1 MKKKKIKVQEVSQ
14 EVKQE
19 VNQVKESQVKD
30 SSDKPKKKKKKQKA
44 SEEDK
49 ESKEVATQEEPK
61 VIVKESVTRE
71 VKYIYPEDV
80 KDSLAKK
87 TWRQKTRNEI
97 HRLELAVSRIKDT
110 NSKEFKKAMK
120 ELTLFKDSV
129 LKPKQ

>member
-1 MKKKKIKVQEVSQ
+1 MKKKKVKNQEVSQ
-14 EVKQE
+14 EV
-19 VNQVKESQVKD
+19 NQVQENPVKD
-30 SSDKPKKKKKKQKA
+30 SSDKSKKKKKKQNA
-44 SEEDK
+44 LEEDK
-49 ESKEVATQEEPK
+49 ELIQEVATKKDTKILE
-61 VIVKESVTRE
+61 KETATRG

-110 NSKEFKKAMK
+110 DSKEFKKAMK
-120 ELTLFKDSV
+120 ELRLFKESV

>member
-1 MKKKKIKVQEVSQ
+1 MKKKKIKAQEVSQ

-61 VIVKESVTRE
+61 VIVKESVIRE
-71 VKYIYPEDV
+71 VKYIYPDDV

>member
-1 MKKKKIKVQEVSQ
+1 MKKKKIKAQEVSQ

-19 VNQVKESQVKD
+19 VNQVKESSVKD
-30 SSDKPKKKKKKQKA
+30 SSDKPKKNKKKQKA

-61 VIVKESVTRE
+61 VIVKESVIRE
-71 VKYIYPEDV
+71 VKYIYPDDV

-120 ELTLFKDSV
+120 ELTLFKESV